1 MILSLFSDAHARLRS
16 RTVAFVVV
24 LVSVMMLTGCSPSE
38 ENTRLAA
45 VQSCPKISN
54 VVGFKYDYKITLVNA
69 TSQNLKL
76 SVPPIDC
83 FDFSGTA
90 NPEQV
95 NGATLKAKSSLSFT
109 VDARRVCAWVHG
121 DIVPYF
127 QERDA
132 HWVTSFIEEGGS
144 GINFTHD
151 FTLSCSNF
159 DSVSMTMCNT
169 GTKQDSDSIV
179 IALAG
184 NHALR
189 MKTSCPYTART
200 ATATLTQIY

>member
-1 MILSLFSDAHARLRS
+1 MTISFFSGAHVGLRT
-16 RTVAFVVV
+16 RIVAFVVV

-38 ENTRLAA
+38 ENTRLSA

-69 TSQNLKL
+69 TSKNLKL

-95 NGATLKAKSSLSFT
+95 NGATLKANSSLSFT
-109 VDARRVCAWVHG
+109 VQARRVCAWIHG
-121 DIVPYF
+121 DIAPYF

-132 HWVTSFIEEGGS
+132 HWVTSFTEEGGS
-144 GINFTHD
+144 GINFTQD
-151 FTLSCSNF
+151 FTISCSNF
-159 DSVSMTMCNT
+159 DSVSMTMCST
-169 GTKQDSDSIV
+169 GTLQDRDSIV

-189 MKTSCPYTART
+189 MKTSCPYTKGT